1 MNADFTNGP
10 PVSIANERLSDQVN
24 LESIAE
30 DTAGFTGAELENIL
44 NEAAIVATKN
54 KHEDIENDDIDLGHE
69 AKIGRIP
76 DEDIYYLMS
85 RGLTEEDAKA
95 MLVRGF
101 AEPISKAL
109 PLEYAV
115 EMNRLIDLEFEG
127 AIG

>member
-1 MNADFTNGP
+1 MDIRTK
-10 PVSIANERLSDQVN
+10 D
-24 LESIAE
+24 
-30 DTAGFTGAELENIL
+30 
-44 NEAAIVATKN
+44 AAI
-54 KHEDIENDDIDLGHE
+54 GHE
-69 AKIGRIP
+69 AKIGAISN
-76 DEDIYYLMS
+76 EAVFYLMS
-85 RGLTEEDAKA
+85 RGMSEEDARA